1 MRRKKG
7 RFNRPFLVLT
17 VARLT
22 TLAATLA
29 WIFLVVGGCATLK
42 AALLALGGG
51 ETHAG
56 RCHGAGGCFTIC
68 FGAELFGHEITPD
81 KLKKPLIISALER
94 LQANR
99 GVKRK
104 KPARRPVFHLR
115 FRF

>member
-1 MRRKKG
+1 LQTEAVDLEKYRRKKG

-29 WIFLVVGGCATLK
+29 WVFLVVGGHATLQ

-51 ETHAG
+51 EAHAG
-56 RCHGAGGCFTIC
+56 RCHWAGGCFAIC

-81 KLKKPLIISALER
+81 KLKKPLIISGL
-94 LQANR
+94 
-99 GVKRK
+99 G
-104 KPARRPVFHLR
+104 
-115 FRF
+115 